1 MSSRLE
7 CCGSIERSL
16 RWTLGLMIVVV
27 LVGLTGAAAWLGRES
42 IEAFIASRLAHDAEA
57 LIGRLDTRDRN
68 IGQALPPVY
77 QQPLSGHYF
86 LVRFEDGRE
95 LRSRSLWDHPW
106 SIEPLPP
113 GATAVTRTEGPQHQ
127 RLLVWRGGYEKQ
139 GVAFTVA
146 AAEDISP
153 VVHALWRFLEIGLLV
168 AIVVAAS
175 FLWVQRA
182 LLRRGFQRL
191 EAVRADLGRLRR
203 GEAVKLQEEVPS
215 EVRPLV
221 REINELIDSWA
232 AHLERSRNAL
242 GNLAH
247 ALKSPLGLILQHSE
261 SDPGGATVAEQA
273 NRMRQLIDRE
283 LRRARLAGK
292 GAAGR
297 RFAPRRDLD
306 DMVATIRTLY
316 ADKALELETRI
327 EAPEHLPLDQE
338 DMLELLGNL
347 LDNAA
352 KWARHRVRVE
362 LTVATDLRIT
372 IEDDGPGVEP
382 GDAQLIAARGSRL
395 DESVPGHGLGLAIV
409 GDIVR
414 LYGGRL
420 SLDRSPDLG
429 GLAVGVELPL
439 ALVADKVSVPSRGA
453 GA

>member
-1 MSSRLE
+1 MFSRAE
-7 CCGSIERSL
+7 HGGSIERSL
-16 RWTLGLMIVVV
+16 RWTLGVMIVVV
-27 LVGLTGAAAWLGRES
+27 VAGLTAAAALVGRES
-42 IEAFIASRLAHDAEA
+42 MESFIASRLEHDAEA
-57 LIGRLDTRDRN
+57 LIARLDIRARD
-68 IGQALPPVY
+68 IGRGLPPVY
-77 QQPLSGHYF
+77 NQPLSGHYF
-86 LVRFEDGRE
+86 LVRFEDERE

-106 SIEPLPP
+106 EIKKLPP
-113 GATAVTRTEGPQHQ
+113 GATAVTMADGPQDQ

-153 VVHALWRFLEIGLLV
+153 VVHALWRFLEVGLLV
-168 AIVVAAS
+168 AFIVAAA

-191 EAVRADLGRLRR
+191 ETVRSDLGRLRR
-203 GEAVKLQEEVPS
+203 GEAVKLQEDVPS

-221 REINELIDSWA
+221 REINGLIDSWG

-261 SDPGGATVAEQA
+261 SDPGAAPVAEQA

-292 GAAGR
+292 GTAGR
-297 RFAPRRDLD
+297 RFAPRRDLE
-306 DMVATIRTLY
+306 DMVATIRSLH
-316 ADKALELETRI
+316 ADKALELETRV
-327 EAPEHLPLDQE
+327 EAPEHLPFDQE

-352 KWARHRVRVE
+352 KWARRRVRVE
-362 LTVATDLRIT
+362 LVVATDLRVT

-382 GDAQLIAARGSRL
+382 ADAQLIEARGSRL

-420 SLDRSPDLG
+420 SLGRSQELG
-429 GLAVGVELPL
+429 GLAIEVELPL
-439 ALVADKVSVPSRGA
+439 VFVAGEISEPTPEVVT
-453 GA
+453 

>member
-1 MSSRLE
+1 MSSRAE
-7 CCGSIERSL
+7 GRGSIERSL
-16 RWTLGLMIVVV
+16 RWTLGVMIVVV
-27 LVGLTGAAAWLGRES
+27 VAGLTTAAALVGRES
-42 IEAFIASRLAHDAEA
+42 MESYIASRLEHDAEA
-57 LIGRLDTRDRN
+57 LIARIDTRSRDIDR
-68 IGQALPPVY
+68 GLPPVY
-77 QQPLSGHYF
+77 NQPLSGHYF
-86 LVRFEDGRE
+86 LVRFEDGGE

-106 SIEPLPP
+106 EIKTLPP
-113 GATAVTRTEGPQHQ
+113 GATVVTMADGPQDQ

-153 VVHALWRFLEIGLLV
+153 VVHALWQFLVIGLLAAIIV
-168 AIVVAAS
+168 AVV
-175 FLWVQRA
+175 FLWAQRA

-191 EAVRADLGRLRR
+191 ETVRADLGRLRR
-203 GEAVKLQEEVPS
+203 GEAVKLQEDVPS

-221 REINELIDSWA
+221 REINELIDSWG
-232 AHLERSRNAL
+232 AHLERSRKAL

-261 SDPGGATVAEQA
+261 SDPGAAPVVEQA

-292 GAAGR
+292 STAGR
-297 RFAPRRDLD
+297 RFAPRRDLE
-306 DMVATIRTLY
+306 DMIATIRSLH
-316 ADKALELETRI
+316 ADKALELDARV
-327 EAPEHLPLDQE
+327 EAPAHLPLDQE

-352 KWARHRVRVE
+352 KWARHCVRVE
-362 LTVATDLRIT
+362 LVVATDLRIT
-372 IEDDGPGVEP
+372 IEDDGPGVAP
-382 GDAQLIAARGSRL
+382 ADAQLIEARGSRL

-414 LYGGRL
+414 LYGGSL
-420 SLDRSPDLG
+420 SLDRSQDLG

-439 ALVADKVSVPSRGA
+439 AFVADKASEPTPEVVT
-453 GA
+453 

>member
-1 MSSRLE
+1 
-7 CCGSIERSL
+7 
-16 RWTLGLMIVVV
+16 MIVVV
-27 LVGLTGAAAWLGRES
+27 LVGLTGVAAWLGRES
-42 IEAFIASRLAHDAEA
+42 MEAFIASRLAHDAEA
-57 LIGRLDTRDRN
+57 LIGRLDTRGRN
-68 IGQALPPVY
+68 IAQALSPIY
-77 QQPLSGHYF
+77 RQPLSGHYF
-86 LVRFEDGRE
+86 VIRFEDGHE
-95 LRSRSLWDHPW
+95 LRSRSLWDHAW

-113 GATAVTRTEGPQHQ
+113 GTTAVTRVKGPQEQ

-153 VVHALWRFLEIGLLV
+153 VVHALWRFLEIGMLV
-168 AIVVAAS
+168 AIIVAAV

-191 EAVRADLGRLRR
+191 ETVRADLGRLRR
-203 GEAVKLQEEVPS
+203 GEAVKLREDVPS

-261 SDPGGATVAEQA
+261 SHPGNGPVADQA
-273 NRMRQLIDRE
+273 KRIRQLIDRE

-292 GAAGR
+292 STAAR
-297 RFAPRRDLD
+297 RFAPRRDLA

-316 ADKALELETRI
+316 AGKDLELDTRV
-327 EAPEHLPLDQE
+327 EAPEHLPFDQE

-352 KWARHRVRVE
+352 KWAKRRLRVT
-362 LTVATDLRIT
+362 LVAKEELRIRV
-372 IEDDGPGVEP
+372 EDDGPGVDP
-382 GDAQLIAARGSRL
+382 TAAEQIMGRGSRL
-395 DESVPGHGLGLAIV
+395 DESMPGHGLGLAIV
-409 GDIVR
+409 GDIVG
-414 LYGGRL
+414 LYGGGL
-420 SLDRSPDLG
+420 SLVRSQDLG
-429 GLAVGVELPL
+429 GLAAVVELPL
-439 ALVADKVSVPSRGA
+439 ALAGEEDIDQTSRATG
-453 GA
+453 